1 MARRKSRKVLEAEQ
15 FHATVVWLMSLS
27 GAEWSPWEEGWLH
40 DEGRRPIGYV
50 YTKTE
55 REKLNQLIAVARPFT
70 HYSYYS
76 VQELLQLADKYRAD
90 YKYYE
95 DEEFLDELKKSGTTE
110 LRLRQIDRL
119 ATLIRRSEP
128 LTRDEEVEEVL
139 RQTRLHDASV
149 VEVDEF
155 TAFRNVA

>member
-1 MARRKSRKVLEAEQ
+1 MRDAD
-15 FHATVVWLMSLS
+15 LS
-27 GAEWSPWEEGWLH
+27 TDS
-40 DEGRRPIGYV
+40 V

-76 VQELLQLADKYRAD
+76 AQELLQMADKYRAD

-139 RQTRLHDASV
+139 RQTRLHDAQW
-149 VEVDEF
+149 
-155 TAFRNVA
+155 